1 MSLSKILAKILTNPS
16 QQSATKRRNRQAG
29 FSLIEA
35 AIVLAVA
42 GLLIGGALQG
52 QTLIE
57 NARIQSVVDQVQGY
71 RTAVTTFQDKYN
83 ALPGNFS
90 EATTRLNASLVN
102 GGGTGTL
109 GTTMLSANSTE
120 NVQFWQHL
128 AAANLVTGV
137 YARPEATNTDAKL
150 GKEIPATRL
159 GGGIVAVVADGSS
172 TSNSVAIPRGT
183 WLRIG
188 DGAPTTAAGS
198 GTTSGDF
205 AENAI
210 LTPDQAYQIDKSL
223 DDGNPRTGKVM
234 ATGTGCATGTA
245 PNFSY
250 DGTSSDRNCLL
261 FVAL

>member
-1 MSLSKILAKILTNPS
+1 MKNSKILAKILTNPS
-16 QQSATKRRNRQAG
+16 QQSAAKRKNRQAG

-57 NARIQSVVDQVQGY
+57 NARIQSLVDQVQGY

-90 EATTRLNASLVN
+90 EATTRLNASLSN
-102 GGGTGTL
+102 GSGSGTL
-109 GTTMLSANSTE
+109 GSTALSAASTE
-120 NVQFWQHL
+120 NAQFWQHL
-128 AAANLVTGV
+128 VAANLVTGV
-137 YARPEATNTDAKL
+137 NANPTATASTAKL
-150 GKEIPATRL
+150 GKDIPATRL
-159 GGGIVAVVADGSS
+159 GGGIVAVTADGTT

-183 WLRIG
+183 WLRVG
-188 DGAPTTAAGS
+188 DGSPTTADGA
-198 GTTSGDF
+198 TTGDF
-205 AENAI
+205 AETAI
-210 LTPDQAYQIDKSL
+210 LKPDQAYQIDKAL

-245 PNFSY
+245 PNLSY

-261 FVAL
+261 FIAL

>member
-52 QTLIE
+52 QTLIV

-90 EATTRLNASLVN
+90 EAKTRLNASLVN
-102 GGGTGTL
+102 GGGTGSL
-109 GTTMLSANSTE
+109 GTTMLSAKSTE

-137 YARPEATNTDAKL
+137 NANPAATADNAKL
-150 GKEIPATRL
+150 GREIPATRL
-159 GGGIVAVVADGSS
+159 GGGIVAVAADGTT

-188 DGAPTTAAGS
+188 DGAPTTADGA
-198 GTTSGDF
+198 TSGDF

-234 ATGTGCATGTA
+234 ATGTGCATGTS
-245 PNFSY
+245 PNSSY

-261 FVAL
+261 FIAL

>member
-1 MSLSKILAKILTNPS
+1 MNPSKILAKILTNPS
-16 QQSATKRRNRQAG
+16 QQPAAKRKNRQAG

-102 GGGTGTL
+102 GGGAGTL
-109 GTTMLSANSTE
+109 GTTVLSAGSTE

-137 YARPEATNTDAKL
+137 NARPAATAANAQL
-150 GKEIPATRL
+150 GREIPATRL
-159 GGGIVAVVADGSS
+159 GGGIVAVAADGTT

-188 DGAPTTAAGS
+188 DGAPTTADGA
-198 GTTSGDF
+198 TSGDF

-250 DGTSSDRNCLL
+250 DGTSSNRSCLL

>member
-1 MSLSKILAKILTNPS
+1 MKLSKILAKILTNPS

-57 NARIQSVVDQVQGY
+57 NARIRSVVDQVQGY
-71 RTAVTTFQDKYN
+71 RTAVTTFQDKYG

-90 EATTRLNASLVN
+90 EATTRLNGSLVN

-109 GTTMLSANSTE
+109 GTTALSASSTE

-137 YARPEATNTDAKL
+137 NARPAATAANAQL
-150 GKEIPATRL
+150 GREIPATRL
-159 GGGIVAVVADGSS
+159 GGGIVAVAADGTT

-188 DGAPTTAAGS
+188 DGAPTTADGA
-198 GTTSGDF
+198 TSGDF

-223 DDGNPRTGKVM
+223 DDGNPRTGKVI
-234 ATGTGCATGTA
+234 ATGTGCATGTS

-250 DGTSSDRNCLL
+250 DGTSSNRNCLL
-261 FVAL
+261 FIAL

>member
-1 MSLSKILAKILTNPS
+1 MKLSKILAKILTNPS
-16 QQSATKRRNRQAG
+16 QQSAAKRKNRQAG

-57 NARIQSVVDQVQGY
+57 NARIQSLVDQVQGY

-90 EATTRLNASLVN
+90 EAKTRLNASLSN
-102 GGGTGTL
+102 GSGSGTL
-109 GTTMLSANSTE
+109 GSTALKASSTE

-137 YARPEATNTDAKL
+137 NANPAATAADAKL
-150 GKEIPATRL
+150 GKDIPATRL
-159 GGGIVAVVADGSS
+159 GGGIVAVTADGTTPSH
-172 TSNSVAIPRGT
+172 SVAIPRGT
-183 WLRIG
+183 WLRVG
-188 DGAPTTAAGS
+188 DGSPTTADGA
-198 GTTSGDF
+198 TTGDF
-205 AENAI
+205 AGTPI
-210 LTPDQAYQIDKSL
+210 LTPDQAYQIDKAL
-223 DDGNPRTGKVM
+223 DDGNPGMGKVM
-234 ATGTGCATGTA
+234 ATGTGCTTGTA
-245 PNFSY
+245 PNLSY

-261 FVAL
+261 FIAL

>member
-1 MSLSKILAKILTNPS
+1 MKLSKILAKILTNPS

-90 EATTRLNASLVN
+90 EATTRLNGSLVN

-109 GTTMLSANSTE
+109 GTTVLSAGSTE

-128 AAANLVTGV
+128 TA
-137 YARPEATNTDAKL
+137 AKL
-150 GKEIPATRL
+150 GKEVPATRL
-159 GGGIVAVVADGSS
+159 GGGIVAVAADGTT
-172 TSNSVAIPRGT
+172 TSNAVAIPRGT
-183 WLRIG
+183 WLRVG
-188 DGAPTTAAGS
+188 DGSPTTTDGV
-198 GTTSGDF
+198 TSGDF
-205 AENAI
+205 AGTPI

-261 FVAL
+261 FIAL